1 MRETYPSDIS
11 REQFEMIRVK
21 LESSK
26 KKTRPSKYELYD
38 IFCAILYVLRE
49 GCRWRSLP
57 HDYPPWKAVYFHYM
71 AWRTEKE
78 NGLSLLDEILA
89 DLVSFERQY
98 ADGRS
103 PKTTMVIP
111 DSRSVKN
118 ADTSNEKG
126 YDAGKKYQVLN
137 SISQ

>member
-1 MRETYPSDIS
+1 MRKSYPSDIS
-11 REQFEMIRVK
+11 REQFEQIRHR
-21 LESSK
+21 LESFK
-26 KKTRPSKYELYD
+26 KRTRPSEYDLYD
-38 IFCAILYVLRE
+38 IYCAINYVLRE

-71 AWRTEKE
+71 AWRKPKE
-78 NGLSLLDEILA
+78 NGLSLLDDILC
-89 DLVSFERQY
+89 DLVSYERQY
-98 ADGRS
+98 ADGRT

-118 ADTSNEKG
+118 TDTSNEKG

-137 SISQ
+137 SI